1 MIDFTLGVIRKYS
14 RPFAAEVLYS

>member
-1 MIDFTLGVIRKYS
+1 MIDFTLGVIREYS